1 MGKFAETTILDYR
14 LSFAAP
20 RKTNFRF
27 PLPFAENRRKF
38 AVSVFRCSKQME
50 VDAFR

>member
-14 LSFAAP
+14 LSFPAP

-38 AVSVFRCSKQME
+38 AISIFRFSKQTD
-50 VDAFR
+50 VDAFG